1 MNSRRLPF
9 NFVIAA
15 LVLLCVGGGVALWSQ
30 RGGQAEAPPLAGS
43 GLGGPFSLIDQ
54 NGRAVT
60 DKSFA
65 GQYMLVYF
73 GYTFCPDVCPL
84 DTQKLATALRT
95 FEKADPVRA
104 AKVQPMFITV
114 DPERDTPIVL
124 KQFVSAFHPRLI
136 GLTGTV
142 AQVDAAKKAYK
153 VYAQKAESPGGGPA
167 PAKDYLVDH
176 TAIIYLMGPDG
187 KPITFDDHNATAA
200 QIAADLERY
209 VR

>member
-9 NFVIAA
+9 NLVIAA
-15 LVLLCVGGGVALWSQ
+15 LVVLCVAGGAFLWMQ
-30 RGGQAEAPPLAGS
+30 RPAAPAAPLAGS
-43 GLGGPFSLIDQ
+43 GLGGPFALIDQ

-60 DKSFA
+60 DQTYA
-65 GQYMLVYF
+65 GKYMLVYF

-95 FEKADPVRA
+95 FEAKSPDRA
-104 AKVQPMFITV
+104 AKVQPIFITV
-114 DPERDTPIVL
+114 DPERDTPAAL
-124 KQFVSAFHPRLI
+124 KQFVAAFHPRLV
-136 GLTGTV
+136 GLSGTR

-153 VYAQKAESPGGGPA
+153 VYAQKAGPA
-167 PAKDYLVDH
+167 DATKDYLVDH

-187 KPITFDDHNATAA
+187 APISFADHNATAA
-200 QIAADLERY
+200 QIAADLDRY